1 MLSAYHDQLINIRRQ
16 LHQNP
21 EEGWSEFTTTAF
33 LVTTLRGYGYD
44 VLTGRKVVAPEAC
57 LGREES
63 VVKAGLERAR
73 RNGVSE
79 ELLSEME
86 ELTGCVAVLDTG
98 RPGPTLA
105 IRFDIDCVPVTECT
119 DDTHVPAKE
128 GFISKN
134 PGFMHACG
142 HDAHMSMGLA
152 VAHWVMDNKDKLS
165 GKIKILFQ
173 PAEEGVRG
181 AAGMAA
187 SGILDDC
194 DYFLGS
200 HVAMSAKSGE
210 IATNLYGYLCTTKL
224 DVTFHGKPAHAG
236 ACPQEGRNALTA
248 AANATVQ
255 MMGISRHS
263 GGMTRINIGQLIAG
277 EGRNVIPSKA
287 VMKLEVRGE
296 TGEINQY
303 MVDQVTNICKGIAIS
318 FGVTYEMR
326 KMGEAVDLTADQEL
340 VDILNAAGRATPGIT
355 VVDKALN
362 FGGSEDATILAR
374 RVQAHGG
381 KAAFFLWGSDR
392 PSGHHTSTFDIKESD
407 LDPALEVWTHIIPAI
422 LK

>member
-21 EEGWSEFTTTAF
+21 EEGWSGFTTTAF

-152 VAHWVMDNKDKLS
+152 VAHWVMDN
-165 GKIKILFQ
+165 
-173 PAEEGVRG
+173 
-181 AAGMAA
+181 
-187 SGILDDC
+187 
-194 DYFLGS
+194 
-200 HVAMSAKSGE
+200 
-210 IATNLYGYLCTTKL
+210 
-224 DVTFHGKPAHAG
+224 
-236 ACPQEGRNALTA
+236 
-248 AANATVQ
+248 
-255 MMGISRHS
+255 
-263 GGMTRINIGQLIAG
+263 
-277 EGRNVIPSKA
+277 
-287 VMKLEVRGE
+287 
-296 TGEINQY
+296 
-303 MVDQVTNICKGIAIS
+303 
-318 FGVTYEMR
+318 
-326 KMGEAVDLTADQEL
+326 
-340 VDILNAAGRATPGIT
+340 
-355 VVDKALN
+355 
-362 FGGSEDATILAR
+362 
-374 RVQAHGG
+374 
-381 KAAFFLWGSDR
+381 
-392 PSGHHTSTFDIKESD
+392 
-407 LDPALEVWTHIIPAI
+407 
-422 LK
+422 